1 MIVLSLVLAAFPIP
15 SIDGKPVSATAEQ
28 TQWTLPMRFEKAKK
42 FYVERFKD
50 NAEVRVDERSSEGRR
65 QLVITTRAKTETWTK
80 AVITEREVDLRID
93 VTRVMR
99 LTDEAISGTAR
110 PLVEF
115 VFTRSP
121 DVKKAIDSIDHTES
135 MRAK

>member
-1 MIVLSLVLAAFPIP
+1 MVLCLLLAAFPIP
-15 SIDGKPVSATAEQ
+15 SIDGKPVSASAEQ

-42 FYVERFKD
+42 FYVERFTGD
-50 NAEVRVDERSSEGRR
+50 ANTRLEERTVDGRR
-65 QLVITTRAKTETWTK
+65 QLVITTRTKTETWTK

-99 LTDEAISGTAR
+99 LGDEAISGTAR